1 MAVQQTEAFAPET
14 IKIVSKKTPREDRYV
29 IADALRLTAII
40 AVVLNHLV
48 AQTNPRFFG
57 YTHMF
62 SFLGTWGV
70 ATFFV
75 LSGYL
80 LSRPFVQALIGDKPF
95 PSMRLFLLRRLLRI
109 VPLYVVALFFSV
121 IVVNYFA
128 IMHPTSTDVVS
139 HLFFL
144 HDFDVA
150 TIESINGPLWTMPVD
165 FEFYFALPFMA
176 LLLSP
181 VMRSAPRANRANI
194 LLAIIAFGIVLTFVY
209 RIMMIVRFPQFTH
222 DEFASKVYINNG
234 IGLGNIFLLGTAL
247 GMLLDIYKF
256 RLSQSQIATFAAVEI
271 MLFIAV
277 WRTDEGSS
285 SLAMTM
291 HMFLSAVSSA
301 LLLIV
306 LPQIPFIINLSKS
319 RLVVS
324 GASLAYAIYLFHLP
338 ILEAAFKA
346 LALGR
351 NNLSFVILS
360 FAVILLVI
368 PIAYVMH
375 RFVER
380 PFLLLKNRQ
389 R

>member
-1 MAVQQTEAFAPET
+1 
-14 IKIVSKKTPREDRYV
+14 
-29 IADALRLTAII
+29 
-40 AVVLNHLV
+40 
-48 AQTNPRFFG
+48 
-57 YTHMF
+57 
-62 SFLGTWGV
+62 
-70 ATFFV
+70 
-75 LSGYL
+75 
-80 LSRPFVQALIGDKPF
+80 
-95 PSMRLFLLRRLLRI
+95 
-109 VPLYVVALFFSV
+109 
-121 IVVNYFA
+121 
-128 IMHPTSTDVVS
+128 
-139 HLFFL
+139 
-144 HDFDVA
+144 
-150 TIESINGPLWTMPVD
+150 
-165 FEFYFALPFMA
+165 
-176 LLLSP
+176 
-181 VMRSAPRANRANI
+181 
-194 LLAIIAFGIVLTFVY
+194 
-209 RIMMIVRFPQFTH
+209 MIVRFPQFTH
-222 DEFASKVYINNG
+222 DEFASKVYKNNG

-360 FAVILLVI
+360 FALILLVI